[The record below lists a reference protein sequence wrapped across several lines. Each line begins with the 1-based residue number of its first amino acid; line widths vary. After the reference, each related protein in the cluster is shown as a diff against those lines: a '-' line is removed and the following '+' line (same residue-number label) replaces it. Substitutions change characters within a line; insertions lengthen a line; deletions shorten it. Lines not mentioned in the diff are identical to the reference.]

1 MNPQKLLERIGRGQI
16 NNVRFSDLTSLVEA
30 LGFELDRTR
39 GSHRIYRHP
48 RTTKKLN
55 LQPLK
60 NGDAKPYQV
69 RQAASMIEQYSLELE
84 D

>member
-1 MNPQKLLERIGRGQI
+1 MKKITRGQI
-16 NNVRFSDLTSLVEA
+16 ANVAFSDLTRLVDV

-39 GSHRIYRHP
+39 GSHRLYRHP
-48 RTTKKLN
+48 LTVVRLN

-60 NGDAKPYQV
+60 SGDAKPYQV
-69 RQAASMIEQYSLELE
+69 RQLVRLIQQYSLNLE